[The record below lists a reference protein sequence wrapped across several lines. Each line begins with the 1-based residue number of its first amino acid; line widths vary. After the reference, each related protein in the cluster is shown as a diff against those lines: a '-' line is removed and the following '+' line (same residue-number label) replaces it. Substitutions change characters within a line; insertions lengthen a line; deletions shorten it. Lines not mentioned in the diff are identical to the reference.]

1 MTLIN
6 TRAAKKVLKS
16 IGMILF
22 RKIWPLTQYWHPKT
36 ADAGRT
42 PCNHVS
48 SWAQQTHSAAGPVG
62 CQKSTCQLH
71 PLWTMA
77 NIKVSLNRVHC
88 HLRSHPNGWAWQT
101 SRVQPVKTPASLES
115 GKQHLFKDRK
125 MKVHYMSL
133 VIWKQKFNLPPPGD
147 ALPVQIWKSQKW
159 TNFCK

>member
-115 GKQHLFKDRK
+115 GKQHLIKDDESPLHELGHLGAK
-125 MKVHYMSL
+125 
-133 VIWKQKFNLPPPGD
+133 NLPYPHLGIPSLYRWED
-147 ALPVQIWKSQKW
+147 LRKELIF
-159 TNFCK
+159 TNN